1 MGVSNTVGT
10 FFPSRINMHFPRAK
24 YSSDVG
30 YGGAGKISLGPA
42 PIALNATGILN
53 AASIATALDTMTFA
67 TTYKKSAMGRFGRNV
82 TVVASGAATSA
93 VSVYG
98 TDYLGQPM
106 KEDFTLNGATP
117 VVGKKAFT
125 TITRVSAG
133 ITAGTTINVGWG
145 NVFGLPYKIIDLY
158 TEMVDN
164 VEATAAG
171 TITLPVTVDQT
182 ATTGDPRGS
191 YTPNAANVPNGVR
204 TYQLYGL
211 WDNSDLYGKAQYAG

>member
-10 FFPSRINMHFPRAK
+10 FFPSRINMHFPRAR
-24 YSSDVG
+24 YSSDVSTS
-30 YGGAGKISLGPA
+30 GAGKISLGPA
-42 PIALNATGILN
+42 VPAANATGILN
-53 AASIATALDTMTFA
+53 AANIAVALDTGSFTAGF
-67 TTYKKSAMGRFGRNV
+67 KKSYMSRFGRNV

-106 KEDFTLNGATP
+106 REDFTLNGATP

-125 TITRVSAG
+125 TINRVTAG
-133 ITAGTTINVGWG
+133 VTAGTTINVGYG

-164 VEATAAG
+164 VEAVAAG

-191 YTPNAANVPNGVR
+191 YTPNAANVPNGAR

-211 WDNSDLYGKAQYAG
+211 FDTQDLYGKAQYAG